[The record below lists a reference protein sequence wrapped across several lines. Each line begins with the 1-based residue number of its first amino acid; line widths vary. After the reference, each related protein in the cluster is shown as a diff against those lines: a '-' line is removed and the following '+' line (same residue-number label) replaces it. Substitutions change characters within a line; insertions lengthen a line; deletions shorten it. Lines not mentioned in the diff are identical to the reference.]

1 MYFSLNVQSRSNPF
15 LEPTN
20 TKHTGKVSYSRKQWG
35 RGGAFDVCHNCKRL
49 HFVNVLY
56 LKQCSRASIQKI
68 QTKIKDKIG
77 YLTSLINIPH
87 TDELHLYMSC

>member
-1 MYFSLNVQSRSNPF
+1 M
-15 LEPTN
+15 
-20 TKHTGKVSYSRKQWG
+20 RKGG
-35 RGGAFDVCHNCKRL
+35 RGAFDVCHNCKRL

-87 TDELHLYMSC
+87 TDELHLYKSC